1 MKEKTLEEKISY
13 LKNNII
19 TKDDSDSVDI
29 LNVIN
34 LISNTN
40 LSDELMNQQDIIF
53 SDLAEFSDIK
63 TALKTD
69 IENLKKEV
77 SLHYLSVI
85 LSCRVVR
92 TCNKDEIKDVPKYI
106 KLLLVNLGFFNLN
119 TILNKYISTIDIKD
133 TFIVDDAISIMNQVL
148 SPMYALDG
156 VIKTL
161 FVNKD

>member
-19 TKDDSDSVDI
+19 TKDDSDSVAI

-34 LISNTN
+34 LMSNTN

>member
-19 TKDDSDSVDI
+19 TKDDSDSVAI